1 MKHFT
6 QSMLKATLL
15 VAALFASSAM
25 AQKIAFVDV
34 QGVLQS
40 LPQTQAVVQQ
50 INEEFQPQFAALEQ
64 LKSDGEFNVEKL
76 RRDGPTM
83 SEAEKKSLEE
93 KIIAIRTELQ
103 QKAGPLQ
110 QQVQARQNQ
119 EQTKLLGLV
128 KQAIDAIAAAEK
140 FDVVLNANSAVFAKP
155 ELDISQ
161 QVIDR
166 VSKAQ

>member
-1 MKHFT
+1 MKHLT

-25 AQKIAFVDV
+25 AQKIAIVDV

-64 LKSDGEFNVEKL
+64 LKNDGEFNVEKL

-83 SEAEKKSLEE
+83 SDAEKKSLEE

-140 FDVVLNANSAVFAKP
+140 FDIVLNANSAVFAKP